1 MVRCVVCPKFTR
13 KTCYCSY
20 YGRTIKPDDIH
31 KSISC
36 DGYPNFA
43 RRKWLLNAAHREA
56 NPEVEALLDYQ
67 ILGEKTK

>member
-1 MVRCVVCPKFTR
+1 MVQCIRCHNFER
-13 KTCYCSY
+13 KTCYCSFY
-20 YGRTIKPDDIH
+20 KRTIALSDIH
-31 KSISC
+31 TQISC

-67 ILGEKTK
+67 VLGEKTK

>member
-1 MVRCVVCPKFTR
+1 M
-13 KTCYCSY
+13 
-20 YGRTIKPDDIH
+20 TIKREDIH
-31 KSISC
+31 KQISC

-43 RRKWLLNAAHREA
+43 RRKWLLNVAHREA